1 MKTITARKSAFEID
15 IETLERAVALA
26 RELERLSDKLTPFL
40 ELVASAQD
48 FSPCDRFVGRGE
60 VRKILR
66 VGNSTIAMLI
76 SMGLLTPLYV
86 AGSNEAKFR
95 LSEVLGIPKER
106 GTD

>member
-1 MKTITARKSAFEID
+1 MMKTID

-26 RELERLSDKLTPFL
+26 RELERLSEKLTPFL
-40 ELVASAQD
+40 ELIKAAAVPNSTE
-48 FSPCDRFVGRGE
+48 RFVGRGE

>member
-1 MKTITARKSAFEID
+1 MMKTID

-26 RELERLSDKLTPFL
+26 RELERLSEKLTPFL
-40 ELVASAQD
+40 EQIKAVDVPNSTE
-48 FSPCDRFVGRGE
+48 RFVGRGE